1 MTLNQNYN
9 NSFLEMVVTF
19 YLRGLEW
26 VDLLHNSHHP
36 SPLLLTQTQI
46 HYEEK
51 HQPLLHLTRV
61 WTLTCEA
68 AVIPASCLF
77 RLYVV
82 GFSRSW

>member
-1 MTLNQNYN
+1 
-9 NSFLEMVVTF
+9 MVVTF

-51 HQPLLHLTRV
+51 HQPLWEKNAPDTSLDTHLRGCGHSCILFV
-61 WTLTCEA
+61 Q
-68 AVIPASCLF
+68 AVRGGVF
-77 RLYVV
+77 
-82 GFSRSW
+82 